1 MRAIIAA
8 AAIVAATLAGCGG
21 WDPREETSAVPK
33 STPTTTAPK
42 PATAPKP
49 KTVSVH
55 YKGPDGY
62 NLAVVKAD
70 EWCDENFGPS
80 NVHLVKNNKA
90 AGRATFSC
98 VH

>member
-1 MRAIIAA
+1 MRATITA
-8 AAIVAATLAGCGG
+8 AAILAATLAGCSG
-21 WDPREETSAVPK
+21 WDPREDTSTVPK
-33 STPTTTAPK
+33 STTT
-42 PATAPKP
+42 ATAPKP

-80 NVHLVKNNKA
+80 NVHRVKNNKA